1 MKVKKL
7 YERNCLI
14 CQNPTKRL
22 LCILCSGRLTT
33 GPFELNP
40 PTEAVFLGNETIM
53 ALIHAYERTGD
64 PNILQPLVDRLMPM
78 LPKKPIVFSPD
89 HTDFLTVD
97 VVKQIVVRNPQYG
110 IASHTRT
117 YMPSI
122 ELIRYPKRDIATQTM
137 CLMSH

>member
-40 PTEAVFLGNETIM
+40 LTDAVFLGNETIM
-53 ALIHAYERTGD
+53 ALIHAYERTGH
-64 PNILQPLVDRLMPM
+64 PNTLQPLVDRLMPM
-78 LPKKPIVFSPD
+78 LPKKPIVLRPD

-97 VVKQIVVRNPQYG
+97 VVKQIVVRNPRYA

-117 YMPSI
+117 YVPSI
-122 ELIRYPKRDIATQTM
+122 EFIRYPKREIATQTM
-137 CLMSH
+137 CLMTH

>member
-22 LCILCSGRLTT
+22 LCTLCSGRLTS
-33 GPFELNP
+33 GSFELNP
-40 PTEAVFLGNETIM
+40 LTKAVFLGNETIM
-53 ALIHAYERTGD
+53 ALIHAYERTGH
-64 PNILQPLVDRLMPM
+64 PNTLQPLVDRLMPM

-97 VVKQIVVRNPQYG
+97 VVRQIVVRDPQYG
-110 IASHTRT
+110 IASRTRLG
-117 YMPSI
+117 MPSV
-122 ELIRYPKRDIATQTM
+122 EFIRYPKRDIATQTM
-137 CLMSH
+137 CLMTH

>member
-1 MKVKKL
+1 MKVQKL

-22 LCILCSGRLTT
+22 LCILCGGRLTT

-40 PTEAVFLGNETIM
+40 LTDAVFLGNETIM
-53 ALIHAYERTGD
+53 ALIHAYERTGH
-64 PNILQPLVDRLMPM
+64 PNTLQPLVDRLMPM
-78 LPKKPIVFSPD
+78 LPKKPIVFRPD

-97 VVKQIVVRNPQYG
+97 VVKQIVVRNPRYA

-117 YMPSI
+117 YVPSI
-122 ELIRYPKRDIATQTM
+122 EFIRYPKREIATQTM
-137 CLMSH
+137 CLMTH